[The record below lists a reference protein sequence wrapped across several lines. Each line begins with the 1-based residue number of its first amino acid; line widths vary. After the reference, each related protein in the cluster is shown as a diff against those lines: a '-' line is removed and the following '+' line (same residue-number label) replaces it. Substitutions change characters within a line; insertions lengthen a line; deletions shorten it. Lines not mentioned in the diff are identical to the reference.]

1 MDIIENGPK
10 SQYEEKSQ
18 SGQECGQRLI
28 RIHNMQQNHKT
39 YRNHK
44 MYRNHKKYINLKMYI
59 PT

>member
-28 RIHNMQQNHKT
+28 RIHNMYAAKSQNVHKS
-39 YRNHK
+39 
-44 MYRNHKKYINLKMYI
+44 
-59 PT
+59 